1 MKTLLSAVT
10 LLALT
15 ANPALAATPT
25 TATPAKALSLTSHPR
40 AGAPAARSDKLAAKG
55 GTVTVVL
62 IAAAVVG
69 ALVLIT
75 NTESDDS
82 DSN

>member
-1 MKTLLSAVT
+1 MKMLLSAVT

-15 ANPALAATPT
+15 ANPALAAAPT
-25 TATPAKALSLTSHPR
+25 TTTPAKALSLKSHPR
-40 AGAPAARSDKLAAKG
+40 AGSPAARSDKLAAKG
-55 GTVTVVL
+55 GTFAVVL

-69 ALVLIT
+69 ALVLVT
-75 NTESDDS
+75 NTESDES